1 MLYGALGH
9 TDNDL
14 DEDVRLGRHTR
25 EEPMNEMD
33 HLRIGNWLI
42 EATNDDDDHLTLIIS
57 RPDDDDEVIEIEGP
71 DQMEVTVRFT
81 TVENEH
87 RNSLS

>member
-1 MLYGALGH
+1 MTL
-9 TDNDL
+9 
-14 DEDVRLGRHTR
+14 
-25 EEPMNEMD
+25 NEMD
-33 HLRIGNWLI
+33 QLRIGDWLI

-81 TVENEH
+81 TVENES